1 MTTRAQVNGY
11 RFLLRRL
18 EHALVRRDVRM
29 LHDPMRGQA
38 RGLMIGAVL
47 AVLVLAGCGIWGLVR
62 PQGSVGDS
70 TILVGKGSG
79 GLYVLLDGTLH
90 PAMNLASARL
100 VTGTAAQPNSVSDAK
115 LAKYPRGP
123 LLGIP
128 GAPGALPGS
137 AHPGQSVWT
146 VCDRSAGDAAAAP
159 VELTV
164 IGERP
169 ETGDPIAEAGPDDAV
184 LVTDGAATFLVYTV
198 PRGQHR
204 TPVRAEVDTDDVAV
218 MRALGLEDHRARAIS
233 RGLLNT
239 FPEVDP
245 LAVPVIDRVGTP
257 SALPVPGVRVGS
269 VIRTVGIDDATTF
282 FVVLPDG
289 VQEVGE
295 VAAEMLRLAGRDDAE
310 RVVTVAPAD
319 LTSVPRTQAL
329 PVGEFPAHPPHLV
342 GSGESSTVCS
352 VWSRTGGG
360 DLSGARPPA
369 ETALLVGTGLPLA
382 PGARP
387 VRVSAAD
394 GAGPGVDQVYLR
406 PGSGEYLQVT
416 GDEAE
421 SARAESLFYLSDSGV
436 RFGIPD
442 TGTAQVLG
450 LGDSPHAAP
459 WSVVSLLVA
468 GPTLSRHA
476 ALVSHDGI
484 GADPDGQ
491 MIAPPDE

>member
-1 MTTRAQVNGY
+1 MARQLTTRAQVNGY

-47 AVLVLAGCGIWGLVR
+47 ALLVVAGCGIWGLVR

-79 GLYVLLDGTLH
+79 GLYLLLDGTLH

-100 VTGTAAQPNSVSDAK
+100 VTGSAAQPDSVSDSK

-137 AHPGQSVWT
+137 AHPGESVWT
-146 VCDRSAGDAAAAP
+146 VCDRSGGESATAP

-169 ETGDPIAEAGPDDAV
+169 ETGEGVATADPDDAV

-198 PRGQHR
+198 MRGDHR
-204 TPVRAEVDTDDVAV
+204 VPVRAAVDTDDVAV
-218 MRALGLEDHRARAIS
+218 MRALGLEDHDARAIS

-282 FVVLPDG
+282 FVVLPGG
-289 VQEVGE
+289 VQQVGE

-319 LTSVPRTQAL
+319 LTSVPHTQAL
-329 PVGEFPAHPPHLV
+329 PVGEFPLRPPHLV
-342 GSGESSTVCS
+342 GGEESSSVCS
-352 VWSRTGGG
+352 VWSRPAS
-360 DLSGARPPA
+360 DRPA

-382 PGARP
+382 SGARP
-387 VRVSAAD
+387 VRVSGAD
-394 GAGPGVDQVYLR
+394 GAGPGIDQVYLR

-416 GDEAE
+416 GDEAD
-421 SARAESLFYLSDSGV
+421 SPRTESLFYLSDSGV

-476 ALVSHDGI
+476 ALVSHDGV